1 MKNITVYC
9 GSSLGNHPEYKKVAK
24 DLGKWMVQ
32 NDLGL
37 IYGGGH
43 IGLMGVIANSV
54 LDNGGKATG
63 IIPTLLVEKEI
74 AHQNLT
80 TLHIVKDMTERK
92 VKLMELGDA
101 FIALPGGPGT
111 IEEITE
117 AISAARLNL
126 HQKPCIMM
134 NTHGYYD
141 DFLSQYD
148 LMVKNGFLLEEH
160 RDLVKAVSDVDEL
173 NNFL

>member
-9 GSSLGNHPEYKKVAK
+9 GSNTGKDPEYKKIAQ
-24 DLGKWMVQ
+24 DLGKWLAH
-32 NDLGL
+32 NNIGL
-37 IYGGGH
+37 VYGGGH

-54 LDNGGKATG
+54 LDNGGKVTG

-74 AHQNLT
+74 AHKSLSA
-80 TLHIVKDMTERK
+80 LHIVKDMTERK

-101 FIALPGGPGT
+101 YIALPGGPGT
-111 IEEITE
+111 IEEISE

-126 HQKPCIMM
+126 HKKPCIMM
-134 NTHGYYD
+134 NIHGYYD

-148 LMVKNGFLLEEH
+148 LMVKEGFLLDEH
-160 RDLVKAVSDVDEL
+160 RDLVKDAASIDDL
-173 NNFL
+173 DRFL